1 MNNPYLKSLMAVMMF
16 LVIQGLGGIAT
27 TAAGLQNSI
36 TALAFTVILCG
47 LACCLLLAGT
57 RMVRLQEA
65 FRPSPVSWRM
75 AGTALLGFLT
85 GVVGLAL
92 LSEQLDLPDM
102 MEDQFVGLSHNPWGI
117 LSVCLAGPVLEELFF
132 REGIQGHIQRAGG
145 KPVMAI
151 LVSGLLFG
159 LIHLNPAQVP
169 FAACI
174 GILLGIVYHK
184 TGHNILLCS
193 LLHILNNTV
202 SIIELRVLGEEA
214 RTFRMD
220 ALLGGPA
227 VAIVLMVLCLAA
239 CMTLYARL
247 WRMQEAD

>member
-16 LVIQGLGGIAT
+16 LIIQGLGGIAT
-27 TAAGLQNSI
+27 TATGLQTSI
-36 TALAFTVILCG
+36 TALAFTVVSCG
-47 LACCLLLAGT
+47 LVSCLLLAGT

-75 AGTALLGFLT
+75 AATALLGFLT
-85 GVVGLAL
+85 GVMGLGL

-102 MEDQFVGLSHNPWGI
+102 MENQFIGLSHNPWGI
-117 LSVCLAGPVLEELFF
+117 LSVCLAGPVLEEMFF

-145 KPVMAI
+145 TPLKAI
-151 LVSGLLFG
+151 LASSLLFG
-159 LIHLNPAQVP
+159 LIHINPAQVP

-193 LLHILNNTV
+193 LLHIIN
-202 SIIELRVLGEEA
+202 
-214 RTFRMD
+214 
-220 ALLGGPA
+220 
-227 VAIVLMVLCLAA
+227 
-239 CMTLYARL
+239 
-247 WRMQEAD
+247 

>member
-16 LVIQGLGGIAT
+16 LIIQGLGGIAT
-27 TAAGLQNSI
+27 TATGLQTSI
-36 TALAFTVILCG
+36 TALAFTVVSCG
-47 LACCLLLAGT
+47 LVSCLLLAGT

-75 AGTALLGFLT
+75 AATALLGFLT
-85 GVVGLAL
+85 GVMGLGL

-102 MEDQFVGLSHNPWGI
+102 MEDQFIGLSHNPWGI
-117 LSVCLAGPVLEELFF
+117 LSVCLAGPVLEEMFF

-145 KPVMAI
+145 TPLKAI
-151 LVSGLLFG
+151 LASSLLFG
-159 LIHLNPAQVP
+159 LIHINPAQVP

-193 LLHILNNTV
+193 LLHIINNTV

-220 ALLGGPA
+220 TLLGGPSA
-227 VAIVLMVLCLAA
+227 AIVLMVLCLAA
-239 CMTLYARL
+239 SIALYARL
-247 WRMQEAD
+247 WHMQKAD